1 MQRSV
6 RYSDLTR
13 PNWSK
18 EWIEKENGI
27 VRKDE
32 NSKNLRRN
40 PIRSNCIQ
48 SDYSA
53 KSGMEMKEGIV
64 LWFDSDWVGPPRKFA
79 HVASFLS
86 RFAFTNQP
94 WNEWGRKKG
103 SKGVFDTKQLS
114 FSTVKFTRDLAN
126 WLLTFYYSHLLEFL
140 AEKICTTFSRKIFS
154 KPREWTRS
162 HFRDRWPSEEKIQR
176 IVILHER
183 GTICFFN
190 EIRNS

>member
-1 MQRSV
+1 MNREGERYRSKTV
-6 RYSDLTR
+6 KTYAEIQFDRIVFRAITQLKVAWKWR
-13 PNWSK
+13 K
-18 EWIEKENGI
+18 ELCCDSIQIESG
-27 VRKDE
+27 RLE
-32 NSKNLRRN
+32 NSRTLLRFFLDSLSLIN
-40 PIRSNCIQ
+40 H
-48 SDYSA
+48 
-53 KSGMEMKEGIV
+53 EM
-64 LWFDSDWVGPPRKFA
+64 
-79 HVASFLS
+79 
-86 RFAFTNQP
+86 
-94 WNEWGRKKG
+94 NESEKKG
-103 SKGVFDTKQLS
+103 SKGVFDTKQFS